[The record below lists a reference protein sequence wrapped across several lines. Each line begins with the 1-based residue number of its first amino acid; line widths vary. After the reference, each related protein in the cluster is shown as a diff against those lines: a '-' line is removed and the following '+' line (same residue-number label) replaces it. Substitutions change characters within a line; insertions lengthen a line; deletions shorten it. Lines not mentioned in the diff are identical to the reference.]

1 MPYISFYKDRLPFK
15 PRKNVVIYFDVT
27 GIGIKRYYWTF
38 HDYYYHIVEEF
49 RRNGLEFC
57 LLPKTAQD
65 MDLDKICND
74 SNPQASPDNHIL
86 DVGLY
91 QDSDLLEYMADD
103 YDPQR
108 LYPSLIQYAGDE
120 FYFTQERNYTFS
132 YIELPPHFDGS
143 PISLIDLYMIER
155 GRLVRP

>member
-57 LLPKTAQD
+57 FLPKTARD
-65 MDLDKICND
+65 MDFDKICNE

-86 DVGLY
+86 DIGLY
-91 QDSDLLEYMADD
+91 QDSDLLD
-103 YDPQR
+103 YIVEKLEPQR
-108 LYPSLIQYAGDE
+108 FYPALIQYVGDDSYLNKE
-120 FYFTQERNYTFS
+120 NIYTFS
-132 YIELPPHFDGS
+132 YIELPPNFVGS
-143 PISLIDLYMIER
+143 PITQMNRYMFER
-155 GRLVRP
+155 ERLVGP